1 LQELAKSSN
10 WVAQTLLHEETKQ
23 GGGIHEL
30 PQSSNVD
37 AIKLKS
43 AKMSFIWGRW
53 VGGLRELATIYIYK
67 NLFNM

>member
-23 GGGIHEL
+23 GGGRYEL

-37 AIKLKS
+37 AIKVYLQKS
-43 AKMSFIWGRW
+43 I
-53 VGGLRELATIYIYK
+53 
-67 NLFNM
+67 